1 MISYRALFRWEGLG
15 NAEVFLVGFALVGML
30 TFSPADFDINLG
42 APFSFS
48 ANDITHA
55 SISPNIWYTY
65 LFLPLNMPIVKGGNK
80 FFHRKIVKFKE
91 FNEEKIH
98 FFLILF
104 SRLLI

>member
-1 MISYRALFRWEGLG
+1 MISYIALLRWEGLG
-15 NAEVFLVGFALVGML
+15 NAEVFPVGFALVCML

-48 ANDITHA
+48 ANNIAHT
-55 SISPNIWYTY
+55 STSPNIWYSNLY
-65 LFLPLNMPIVKGGNK
+65 LPLNMPIVKGRNR
-80 FFHRKIVKFKE
+80 FSYRKIVKFKE
-91 FNEEKIH
+91 FNKAKIY